1 MTEMVTVRVDEETRR
16 KIRRY
21 GIPVSKVARGAI
33 LREIQRKEREEA
45 LHAVKGMKQILR
57 KVDVGRVAREIRED
71 RSAR

>member
-16 KIRRY
+16 KIKRY
-21 GIPVSKVARGAI
+21 GIPVSRVARDAI

-45 LHAVKGMKQILR
+45 LQAVKRMKQILR
-57 KVDVGRVAREIRED
+57 KVDVGRVVREIRED